1 LPGLIRYIGPVK
13 GLGRGHWFGIEMTG
27 TGEGNGN
34 SDGQFGHTRYFH
46 APPCSSIFVTADKL
60 IPQLP
65 NAAADPP
72 KKVEEEDVE
81 RLADMLE
88 RKARMTMEEEEEN
101 KKYDR
106 LEFRGGGRTEKS
118 KITRY
123 EFS

>member
-1 LPGLIRYIGPVK
+1 
-13 GLGRGHWFGIEMTG
+13 
-27 TGEGNGN
+27 
-34 SDGQFGHTRYFH
+34 
-46 APPCSSIFVTADKL
+46 VTADKL

-88 RKARMTMEEEEEN
+88 RKARMTMEEEEN
-101 KKYDR
+101 KNYDR